1 MELDSQGEKWE
12 QAKSIAIHRLPPCV
26 SPPQKKKER
35 EKDEW
40 NSFINKQEMKKKA
53 QLAEKQAKKQR
64 GQKKRSARREME
76 RVGGWRGVHV
86 VSSWK

>member
-1 MELDSQGEKWE
+1 
-12 QAKSIAIHRLPPCV
+12 
-26 SPPQKKKER
+26 
-35 EKDEW
+35 
-40 NSFINKQEMKKKA
+40 MKKKA

-86 VSSWK
+86 VSS